1 MPTTRTTDQLERA
14 AVHPRQPFLD
24 DPSVCPMHRHS
35 SLIHGGGG
43 KKCGG
48 KRWLGLAR
56 LARSG
61 VAITRHPP
69 DEGGIGMA
77 GRCHAARGDDAI
89 YPWQCHGR
97 ILREIESTNGEQQRS
112 GEHQEQQK
120 NQVAS

>member
-1 MPTTRTTDQLERA
+1 
-14 AVHPRQPFLD
+14 
-24 DPSVCPMHRHS
+24 MHRHS

-43 KKCGG
+43 K
-48 KRWLGLAR
+48 RRLGLAR

-77 GRCHAARGDDAI
+77 GRWHAARGDDAI
-89 YPWQCHGR
+89 YPWQCPGR
-97 ILREIESTNGEQQRS
+97 ILREIESTNGEQQPS